1 MKEASL
7 ALAAGCDAVSLY
19 WYDAQYPEP
28 LERYEEFVR
37 LAAEGSGRTEA
48 EVREALSDIPAFFGG
63 LFPPERGRLLH
74 CLVKEVVVRTDGID
88 IEFRTDGMGD
98 LVKEVVYGDGQQ
110 A

>member
-1 MKEASL
+1 MAPVFTVKRKGLRYSYYRCVSSTKVA
-7 ALAAGCDAVSLY
+7 DAECPLKGVSGEL
-19 WYDAQYPEP
+19 
-28 LERYEEFVR
+28 LERQVVARLGMILRTPEFVR

-74 CLVKEVVVRTDGID
+74 CLVKEVV
-88 IEFRTDGMGD
+88 
-98 LVKEVVYGDGQQ
+98 YGDGQQ